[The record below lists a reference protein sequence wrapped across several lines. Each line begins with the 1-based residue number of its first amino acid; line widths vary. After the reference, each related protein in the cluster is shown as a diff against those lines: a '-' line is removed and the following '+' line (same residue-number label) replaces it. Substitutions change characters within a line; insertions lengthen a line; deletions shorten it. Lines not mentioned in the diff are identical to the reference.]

1 MKKNRNIIFGLIIIF
16 LLIAEEKSIFASE
29 ITLISQENNERC
41 VNLKVNSD
49 IGMEKIYLYKKNS
62 DGRYTIFMLVNA
74 QNKNEFD
81 CRISMDKLSS
91 ASDTEIKVVAIQDE
105 NNGGEKT
112 ITIPKFNS
120 IRTPIPSISISPT
133 INSPKASNKGLM
145 TTVKPSLSFT
155 PTPTSKSTPTPT
167 ASTKQ
172 PKKTTST
179 PTPTSN
185 QKPTDTGKNTKLSTE
200 DEARDKIAKVA
211 ENEYKNN
218 HHTNGKKYYQKLFH
232 KKSTVAK
239 GGWCSEF
246 VAWCGNECGYI
257 DAGIFP
263 KCSSSDDVINFF
275 KKHPGKFV
283 KSRSYKPKKGDILIT
298 NDGEKHTSLVVG
310 VSGSKVTYIQGG
322 GSSVRKRTIK
332 IGNGKIYG
340 YGVPDYSKLSK

>member
-1 MKKNRNIIFGLIIIF
+1 MKRNRNIIFGLIIIF
-16 LLIAEEKSIFASE
+16 LLIAKEKSIFASE
-29 ITLISQENNERC
+29 ITLSSQENNESC

-91 ASDTEIKVVAIQDE
+91 SSDTEIKVVAIQDE

-133 INSPKASNKGLM
+133 INSPKVSNKGLM

-185 QKPTDTGKNTKLSTE
+185 QKPTDTGKNTYVRSQSPSVICHRCQKSAAST
-200 DEARDKIAKVA
+200 AKNGCLKFSGRRMPNIQPLPITISIQP
-211 ENEYKNN
+211 EN
-218 HHTNGKKYYQKLFH
+218 
-232 KKSTVAK
+232 S
-239 GGWCSEF
+239 
-246 VAWCGNECGYI
+246 
-257 DAGIFP
+257 
-263 KCSSSDDVINFF
+263 
-275 KKHPGKFV
+275 
-283 KSRSYKPKKGDILIT
+283 
-298 NDGEKHTSLVVG
+298 
-310 VSGSKVTYIQGG
+310 
-322 GSSVRKRTIK
+322 
-332 IGNGKIYG
+332 IY
-340 YGVPDYSKLSK
+340 S